1 LLRSWLEDV
10 QEFMY
15 LRFVFLLVCSSA
27 KRETLDIVHAVR
39 VIVYLQM
46 QSAIRP
52 AFGGIGT
59 MSNLGKFTR
68 FLVRIALAGA
78 CVMPLVF
85 LSLQAQSTTAPTN
98 SGAVYNSRFDF
109 ATLYSYFQ
117 AHGADTDVGISYNNI
132 RLGEYASGSYYFNR
146 RLGLEAAFESHP
158 DGNNDGLYDVEAGPI
173 VRDNMKHIS
182 LFAHGLVGMGRLAGP
197 NTRTCCNLGY
207 TYHNP
212 WTWGG
217 PSLTAGGGLDI
228 NLIRVVSLRLFQ
240 IDYTYNN
247 VDFGPYVPN
256 TYINRNPLGG
266 RAHLPGLQASAG
278 LVWHMGNITPPLP
291 VSYSCSVSPSV
302 GFPGDPITVTGMAMN
317 LNPNP
322 KKTVSYTWSSDGGTI
337 SGTTNVANLDT
348 SNAGPGTY
356 TVKGHV
362 SQGLKPGQ
370 MADCSASFTVRAFD
384 PPTISCS
391 ASPSSVNPGASSRIT
406 ASAVS
411 PQNRPLT
418 YSYNA
423 TAGSI
428 SGTTPSAT
436 LSTGGA
442 APGPITV
449 TCGVSDDK
457 GHHMSAT
464 TSVNVIAPPPPPPPP
479 PPPAP
484 MASSLCSVS
493 FERDAKRPT
502 RVDNEAKACLDDVAL
517 ALQRSSSAKLA
528 LVGNEDAKEQK
539 ADDKLAKLKH
549 NKKPTDAAARAV
561 NTKDY
566 LVTEKGIDPSRI
578 LVYTGTDEGKTVTTT
593 LIPTGASNPVA
604 SDTAVDESAVK
615 AVPRTAVKKA
625 PKKK

>member
-1 LLRSWLEDV
+1 MNDHPFRSLGRLVLAACAVSLSAVSLGAQKPAAPAAASETNPSRVDI
-10 QEFMY
+10 
-15 LRFVFLLVCSSA
+15 FL
-27 KRETLDIVHAVR
+27 
-39 VIVYLQM
+39 
-46 QSAIRP
+46 
-52 AFGGIGT
+52 G
-59 MSNLGKFTR
+59 
-68 FLVRIALAGA
+68 
-78 CVMPLVF
+78 
-85 LSLQAQSTTAPTN
+85 
-98 SGAVYNSRFDF
+98 
-109 ATLYSYFQ
+109 YSYFG
-117 AHGADTDVGISYNNI
+117 AHGRLQPAGIPYSSVNEGVI
-132 RLGEYASGSYYFNR
+132 ASGAYYHNR
-146 RLGLEAAFESHP
+146 YLGGEAIYTDHP
-158 DGNNDGLYDVEAGPI
+158 DGANDGVSGISLGPI
-173 VRDNMKHIS
+173 VRYPMENFT
-182 LFAHGLVGMGRLAGP
+182 LFAHGLVGTGRLGGP
-197 NTRTCCNLGY
+197 NCDSLTSASGCNPATVEHEPY
-207 TYHNP
+207 R
-212 WTWGG
+212 WGVA
-217 PSLTAGGGLDI
+217 LTAGGGADYDVPYW
-228 NLIRVVSLRLFQ
+228 NNRFSLRVFEV
-240 IDYTYNN
+240 DYRYLHN
-247 VDFGPYVPN
+247 DFGPYVGIP
-256 TYINRNPLGG
+256 TGGILGG
-266 RAHLPGLQASAG
+266 RANLSAVELSAG
-278 LVWHMGNITPPLP
+278 IVTHFGHITPPVP

-302 GFPGDPITVTGMAMN
+302 GFPGDPITVTGVAMN

-322 KKTVSYTWSSDGGTI
+322 KKIVTYTWSSDGGTI
-337 SGTTNVANLDT
+337 SGTSSTATVNTAT
-348 SNAGPGTY
+348 AAPGTY

-370 MADCSASFTVRAFD
+370 MADCSATFTVRAFD

-391 ASPSSVNPGASSRIT
+391 ANPSSVNPGASSTIT

-436 LSTGGA
+436 LSTVGA

-457 GHHMSAT
+457 GHSLSAR

-517 ALQRSSSAKLA
+517 ALQRSSDARLA

-539 ADDKLAKLKH
+539 VDDRLAKLKH

-566 LVTEKGIDPSRI
+566 LVAEKGIDSSRI
-578 LVYTGTDEGKTVTTT
+578 LVYTGTDDGKTVTTT
-593 LIPTGASNPVA
+593 LIPVGASNPVA

-625 PKKK
+625 AKKK